1 MDKGN
6 ARKFYMTAAAAA
18 SPVWLEGEQSNSLS
32 RTVETIDV
40 SDKSG
45 DWAESIPGRKSA
57 TADVTVNL
65 DDTATA
71 AQHSMLTALHNGTK
85 VYCFI
90 GTLTTGENPAP
101 SVGDFFEAVITAIND
116 TNDKDAVASR
126 QISLQVTGAI
136 THYPT
141 ISAS

>member
-6 ARKFYMTAAAAA
+6 ARKFYLSA
-18 SPVWLEGEQSNSLS
+18 SGGTSYTWLEGEQSNSLS
-32 RTVETIDV
+32 RSAETLDI
-40 SDKSG
+40 SDKDG
-45 DWAESIPGRKSA
+45 DWAESVPGRKSA
-57 TADVTVNL
+57 TAEVTIHL
-65 DDTATA
+65 DDTASA
-71 AQHSMLTALHNGTK
+71 AQHDMLTALHNGQK

-90 GTLTTGENPAP
+90 GTLTGTTPAP

-136 THYPT
+136 THYPA
-141 ISAS
+141 ISSS

>member
-1 MDKGN
+1 
-6 ARKFYMTAAAAA
+6 MTAAAAA

-32 RTVETIDV
+32 RSAETLDI
-40 SDKSG
+40 SDKDG
-45 DWAESIPGRKSA
+45 DWAESVPGRKSA
-57 TADVTVNL
+57 TADVAVHL

-71 AQHSMLTALHNGTK
+71 AQHTMLTAFHAGTK

-90 GTLTTGENPAP
+90 GKLTTGTTPAP
-101 SVGDFFEAVITAIND
+101 SEGDFFEAVITAIND

-126 QISLQVTGAI
+126 QISLQVTGSI

-141 ISAS
+141 ISTSSSSSSSNL

>member
-6 ARKFYMTAAAAA
+6 ARKFYLSA
-18 SPVWLEGEQSNSLS
+18 SGGASYTWLEGEQSNSLS
-32 RTVETIDV
+32 RSAETLDI
-40 SDKSG
+40 SDKDG
-45 DWAESIPGRKSA
+45 DWAESVPGRKSA
-57 TADVTVNL
+57 TAEVTIHL
-65 DDTATA
+65 DDTASA
-71 AQHSMLTALHNGTK
+71 AQHDMLTALHNGQT

-90 GTLTTGENPAP
+90 GTLTGTTPAP

-136 THYPT
+136 THYPA
-141 ISAS
+141 ISSQ

>member
-18 SPVWLEGEQSNSLS
+18 TPVWLEGEQNNSLS
-32 RTVETIDV
+32 RSVETIDV
-40 SDKSG
+40 SDKGG
-45 DWAESIPGRKSA
+45 DWAESVPGRKSA
-57 TADVTVNL
+57 TAEVTVNL
-65 DDTATA
+65 DDTATT

>member
-6 ARKFYMTAAAAA
+6 ARKFYLSA
-18 SPVWLEGEQSNSLS
+18 SGGASYTWLAGEQSNSLS
-32 RTVETIDV
+32 RSAETLDI
-40 SDKSG
+40 SDKDG
-45 DWAESIPGRKSA
+45 DWAESVPGRKSA
-57 TADVTVNL
+57 TAEVTIHL
-65 DDTATA
+65 DDTASA
-71 AQHSMLTALHNGTK
+71 AQHDMLTALHNGQK

-90 GTLTTGENPAP
+90 GTLTGTTPAP

-116 TNDKDAVASR
+116 TKDAVASR

-141 ISAS
+141 ISSS